1 MDNIEIITESTA
13 IELINEVLDEMD
25 LDDLAEIVSK
35 IAKAGRVVVV
45 HDGNDG
51 ITAEKIVEDDIPCSD
66 VFEDSLAIGYL
77 DENGDVIEIG
87 DRYQLGEPCSEQD
100 VGEFMTAIEARE
112 MLPIFDENQGRVV
125 AWVYANESQLID
137 GLNGKRN

>member
-87 DRYQLGEPCSEQD
+87 DRYQLGESCNEQD
-100 VGEFMTAIEARE
+100 IGEFMTAIEAKAL
-112 MLPIFDENQGRVV
+112 LPIIDDSQGKTV
-125 AWVYANESQLID
+125 AWVYADESHLVKSM
-137 GLNGKRN
+137 NR